1 MIKVCGI
8 NGAMASTAEQIS
20 YSIADIVAKAVFP
33 VLIWAI
39 ANAKD
44 SATEKN
50 ALSLRRLALDRDF
63 VAH

>member
-1 MIKVCGI
+1 MIKAYGI
-8 NGAMASTAEQIS
+8 NGAMASAAEQIG
-20 YSIADIVAKAVFP
+20 YSIADIVATTVFP

-50 ALSLRRLALDRDF
+50 ALSLRRLAFDRDF